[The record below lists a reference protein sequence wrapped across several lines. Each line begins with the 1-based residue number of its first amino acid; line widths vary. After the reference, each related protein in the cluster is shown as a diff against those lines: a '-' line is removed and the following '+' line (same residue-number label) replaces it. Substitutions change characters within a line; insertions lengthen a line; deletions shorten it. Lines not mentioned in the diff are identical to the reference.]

1 MWLENCT
8 SLTPLNALLIP
19 MPYIKILVM
28 TIALS
33 TLYLGVVQIY
43 QTEVANVLETFVK

>member
-1 MWLENCT
+1 MRLENFT
-8 SLTPLNALLIP
+8 SLTPLNALFIP
-19 MPYIKILVM
+19 MPYIKILVI

-33 TLYLGVVQIY
+33 KLYLCVAQIY